1 MKSLLDVTHV
11 EFKLFLRNFFSVFFA
26 FAFPVAMLL
35 LYGSIYG
42 GNNPSEFTGGFGL
55 VDYSMP
61 AYACMVIAVTALMSL
76 PLTVAGYRERKVLKR
91 LMASPMAPS
100 KLLASQL
107 AVNIAMTAVGIAL
120 LIVVGIIVYNIH
132 FIGRLL
138 PILFTFTLTTLSMF
152 SIGLLVAGVLPSAKA
167 VNLVSYLL
175 YFPMIFLSGA
185 TIPLQV
191 MPKSVQAAAHALP
204 MTYGVELMQAAWLGK
219 PLGDY
224 TLDMLVLGGVFVVCT
239 GVAVS
244 LFRWE

>member
-1 MKSLLDVTHV
+1 MKSLLAVTRV
-11 EFKLFLRNFFSVFFA
+11 EFKLFLRNFFAVFFA

-42 GNNPSEFTGGFGL
+42 GNQPSEFTGGFGL

-100 KLLASQL
+100 KLLASQVV
-107 AVNIAMTAVGIAL
+107 VNFVMTAAGIGL
-120 LIVVGIIVYNIH
+120 LIAVGVIVYDIH

-138 PILFTFTLTTLSMF
+138 PILFAFTLTTLSMF

-185 TIPLQV
+185 TIPLKV
-191 MPKSVQAAAHALP
+191 MPEGVQAVARALP
-204 MTYGVELMQAAWLGK
+204 MTYGVELMQAAWLGN
-219 PLGDY
+219 PLGNY
-224 TLDMLVLGGVFVVCT
+224 TMDMIVLGGVFVVCA
-239 GVAVS
+239 GLAAA